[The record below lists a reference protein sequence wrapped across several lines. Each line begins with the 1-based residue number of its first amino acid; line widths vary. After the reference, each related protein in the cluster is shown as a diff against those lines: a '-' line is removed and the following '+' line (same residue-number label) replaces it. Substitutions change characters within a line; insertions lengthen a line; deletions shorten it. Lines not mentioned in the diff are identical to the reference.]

1 MTSHVLKLAIHATP
15 GAKRTEAAGLHGDAL
30 RVRLAAPP
38 VDGKANEALIRFI
51 ADTLALPK
59 SAVCLKSGQTSR
71 RKVVEVAGARP
82 EIVAGLAG

>member
-1 MTSHVLKLAIHATP
+1 MSDWYRVADDGRITLTLHIQP
-15 GAKRTEAAGLHGDAL
+15 GAKKTEFAGLHG
-30 RVRLAAPP
+30 
-38 VDGKANEALIRFI
+38 EALIRFI

>member
-1 MTSHVLKLAIHATP
+1 
-15 GAKRTEAAGLHGDAL
+15 
-30 RVRLAAPP
+30 